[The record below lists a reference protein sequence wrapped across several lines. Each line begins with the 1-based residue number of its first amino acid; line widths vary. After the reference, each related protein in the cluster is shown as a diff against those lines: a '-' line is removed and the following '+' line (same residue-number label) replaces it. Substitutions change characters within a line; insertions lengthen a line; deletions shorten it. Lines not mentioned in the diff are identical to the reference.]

1 MDVQETGCVTSSHIA
16 NGPTKWFAFGINH
29 PSGEIN
35 LDYMGNHI
43 HPNKAGQGSTKGC
56 LLTTLLISSRSFSVI
71 SVFRGFKKLPIRLC
85 NCHSP
90 KSLLAPLRLGIC
102 LVQIVQGHVLATIP
116 YDSNN
121 TSDTNGA
128 TKDWSS
134 FG

>member
-1 MDVQETGCVTSSHIA
+1 MYVYIYTSKSYPYYLYYPMHSDTKEGDKATRTSS
-16 NGPTKWFAFGINH
+16 
-29 PSGEIN
+29 
-35 LDYMGNHI
+35 
-43 HPNKAGQGSTKGC
+43 
-56 LLTTLLISSRSFSVI
+56 
-71 SVFRGFKKLPIRLC
+71 GFQLQRLR